1 MKTLDCEHPTI
12 ALRLPPCAGS
22 EPTVELTR
30 PHHTTVPMTRVAVV
44 GDDGLY
50 HFSFPAPFPAH
61 IPYPARGVWRLAAL
75 TGCGCYEAN
84 VYVNCPAPM
93 FESVHMGTPAHDA
106 SQECCIDENDLLF
119 TISSLEPPTVEVDG
133 YPLAALLVNDAVS
146 YALRLNDNT
155 VTGLYTITNE
165 SGVTLASGTFG
176 ALGTTQYHPL
186 DLTCA
191 TYVLKRPNSPEPV

>member
-30 PHHTTVPMTRVAVV
+30 PHHTTVPMTRVAVA

-61 IPYPARGVWRLAAL
+61 IPYPARGVWKLSAL
-75 TGCGCYEAN
+75 TGCGCYESN

-93 FESVHMGTPAHDA
+93 FNSVHESTPVHDA

-133 YPLAALLVNDAVS
+133 YPTAALLVNDAAS
-146 YALRLNDNT
+146 YALRLNDNN

-176 ALGTTQYHPL
+176 PLGTTQYHPL

-191 TYVLKRPNSPEPV
+191 TYVLKRPNPPEPV

>member
-30 PHHTTVPMTRVAVV
+30 PHHATVPMTRAAVA

-61 IPYPARGVWRLAAL
+61 IPYPARGVWKLAAL
-75 TGCGCYEAN
+75 TGCGCYESN

-93 FESVHMGTPAHDA
+93 FESVHTPSLPNGP

-119 TISSLEPPTVEVDG
+119 TISSLEPPTVDVDG
-133 YPLAALLVNDAVS
+133 YPSAQLLVNEAAS
-146 YALRLNDNT
+146 YALRLNDAA
-155 VTGLYTITNE
+155 VGGLYTITNE
-165 SGVTLASGTFG
+165 SSVVLASGSFS
-176 ALGTTQYHPL
+176 ALGTTQYHAL

-191 TYVLKRPNSPEPV
+191 TYILKLPTPEPV